1 MQYEKKI
8 HEFVK
13 AIKSNKKR
21 QLKRMNRVIFALSLL
36 VLVAPPTAPAFAV
49 NIVHIDFLFKISSDF
64 KEPSDVAVSKNG
76 DIYVVDGVNNKIK
89 IFGPNGKALAN
100 FGEKGDRNGQFR
112 FPLGIDVD
120 RSGNIYIADSG
131 NSRVQIFNP
140 NTVFTAKIDLPAKN
154 GKPADPTD
162 VAVDRSRNR
171 LYVVDNDNH
180 RLLVY
185 DLATRKF
192 IKTIGGPGEN
202 KLRFRY
208 PFLMA
213 LDKKQYLYIVDVIN
227 TRVQVVNPD
236 GLFVM
241 YIGGWGVDK
250 GHFFRPKGIAVDT
263 QNRVYVSDS
272 YMGVIQVFDTFG
284 QFYGVLGDAHKR
296 EVKKFRTPT
305 GMFID
310 DHNRLY
316 VVEMLAQQVSV
327 YRIRDRGK

>member
-1 MQYEKKI
+1 MEYKQKI
-8 HEFVK
+8 REFVK
-13 AIKSNKKR
+13 AIRSNSIR
-21 QLKRMNRVIFALSLL
+21 QLEHMNRVIIAFSLL
-36 VLVAPPTAPAFAV
+36 VLVARPTASAFAV
-49 NIVHIDFLFKISSDF
+49 NIVHIDFLFNISSDF
-64 KEPSDVAVSKNG
+64 KEPSDVAVSKKG

-89 IFGPNGKALAN
+89 IFGPNGKALSN

-120 RSGNIYIADSG
+120 NSGNIYIADSG

-140 NTVFTAKIDLPAKN
+140 NTVFVAKIDLPAKN

-162 VAVDRSRNR
+162 VAVDNSRNR

-185 DLATRKF
+185 DLTNRKL

-241 YIGGWGVDK
+241 YVGGWGVEK
-250 GHFFRPKGIAVDT
+250 GHFFRPKGIAIDT
-263 QNRVYVSDS
+263 RNRIYVSDS
-272 YMGVIQVFDTFG
+272 YMGVVQVFDTLG
-284 QFYGVLGDAHKR
+284 QFYGVLGDSNKKA
-296 EVKKFRTPT
+296 VKKFRTPT

-316 VVEMLAQQVSV
+316 VVEMLAQKVSV
-327 YRIRDRGK
+327 YRIRTKEK